1 MFTNSIIDGYADVY
15 QSMGENSNIKVVAS
29 GPYGQ
34 TSAQTGEGGHY
45 KITGLGNGTYRL
57 DFKKEGYGTI
67 RKYGIQLYGNDTMY
81 AGQVNLFKRYDSYK
95 LPVFRGVTIE
105 TRGNVYIVVEPDKLG
120 FEVVTPIVF
129 FMDPEKSVDYKN
141 YTFSCGNYYIWRPDQ
156 SYDYFNLYIDSN
168 RLPFKSGT
176 EVFIIG
182 YVCNPNEI
190 DNGYFDKYLGLDE
203 LSTLIPE
210 KHSQVMSFR
219 MP

>member
-1 MFTNSIIDGYADVY
+1 
-15 QSMGENSNIKVVAS
+15 
-29 GPYGQ
+29 
-34 TSAQTGEGGHY
+34 
-45 KITGLGNGTYRL
+45 
-57 DFKKEGYGTI
+57 
-67 RKYGIQLYGNDTMY
+67 
-81 AGQVNLFKRYDSYK
+81 VNLFKRYDSYK

-129 FMDPEKSVDYKN
+129 FMDPKKSVDYKN